1 MRTAAKVRL
10 LLGVVLVVAAIIY
23 LPNIVDKN
31 SGELAENEP
40 PTTDT
45 PSKIAE
51 AEQVPEQ
58 EPEIKAEPDLEP
70 ATDPRQ
76 EQAPEPPPEP
86 AAETRKEPAPEP
98 QPVPELAPDPV
109 LDPEPVP
116 QAEAV
121 DRSPRYYTVKPGDT
135 LYRISKSVYGEDKYW
150 KAIYQAN
157 KNVITTPNTVQP
169 GWKLRLP
176 PPEQLG
182 E

>member
-10 LLGVVLVVAAIIY
+10 LLSVVLIVAAIIY

-31 SGELAENEP
+31 SGELAENESP
-40 PTTDT
+40 STDI
-45 PSKIAE
+45 PSTIAE
-51 AEQVPEQ
+51 AERVTEQ

-76 EQAPEPPPEP
+76 EQAPEPE
-86 AAETRKEPAPEP
+86 
-98 QPVPELAPDPV
+98 PVPELAPNLV

-121 DRSPRYYTVKPGDT
+121 DRSPRYYTVKTGDT
-135 LYRISKSVYGEDKYW
+135 LYRISKRVYGEGKYW

-157 KNVITTPNTVQP
+157 ESVITNVNALQP
-169 GWKLRLP
+169 GWKLKLP
-176 PPEQLG
+176 RPEELA